1 MITKKDTLGDIISNY
16 PEVAPVLAQA
26 GLHCIGC
33 HVSAYESLEEGCL
46 AHGMT
51 SKEVDYLVK
60 KANEA
65 IMEFEKAPKVTFS
78 QNAVTKLLE
87 RVKGKKYVRIVNNQ
101 MGEFDFVAANT
112 KTAEEFITPVEG
124 LKSKKKIVVDVLMD
138 KRTEKGLRGVIID
151 YDNKEKDFTAKRVK
165 V

>member
-1 MITKKDTLGDIISNY
+1 MITKKDMLGEIVTNY

-33 HVSAYESLEEGCL
+33 HVSVYESLEEGCL
-46 AHGMT
+46 AHGMKA
-51 SKEVDYLVK
+51 KEVDELVK

-65 IMEFEKAPKVTFS
+65 IKAFENVPKVAFT

-112 KTAEEFITPVEG
+112 KTNEEFILPVEG
-124 LKSKKKIVVDVLMD
+124 TKSKKKISVDVLMD

-151 YDNKEKDFTAKRVK
+151 YDTKEKDFTAKRA
-165 V
+165 